1 MIKKYFPEIL
11 WAKISQSFF
20 EDDCACENN
29 PTLWTNAHRDNIVQE
44 EDCACVGLQQN
55 DVKTVTSLRDRIYQ
69 KPSDMIEIPLID
81 RFTLSI
87 TGNSQGLLLLN
98 QVAEQVLHAFE
109 QPVAIDNM
117 MAGLPYVDTKS
128 GIQVVR
134 QLISLGFLKPADQ
147 DCACAS
153 EDDCGCACA
162 TSQQDCSPKIVTF
175 SLTSWLHLTDRCNL
189 RCDYCYLPHVRE
201 DMSPETGQAAID
213 ATLRSAIAN
222 GFKQVKLKYAG
233 GEPLLR
239 FPLIVELQ
247 QYAQSLAVQHGI
259 ALEGVVLSN
268 GTLLTPTMVET
279 LKSLGLRLMISLDGL
294 GDHHDLHRR
303 YAGGR
308 GSFADVAEA
317 VDLALA
323 NELTPNVSVTV
334 SSRTAEGLPDVMA
347 WILERELPFSLNFYR
362 ENELSA
368 SHEDMRLDEQKII
381 NGMLAAF
388 KVVEDNLPRR
398 PFLGGIIDRSNLS
411 ASHTHTCGVG
421 QNYLVF
427 DQHGQVA
434 KCQMQIRKP
443 ITDVHVAD
451 PLAVI
456 RADQTGIQNISV
468 EEKEGCKTCEWKFWC
483 AGGCPLATYRA
494 TGRYDVKS
502 PNCNIYKALFPEA
515 LRLEGLRLL
524 KYQDDP
530 EVVHKIVA

>member
-1 MIKKYFPEIL
+1 MYNHFGEFCLMNQRPFIL
-11 WAKISQSFF
+11 CSKHTI
-20 EDDCACENN
+20 
-29 PTLWTNAHRDNIVQE
+29 LKE
-44 EDCACVGLQQN
+44 EDCACSSSAAPQTTPEFATMLQKAEGLVAFPLTAETKVYLSPNQN
-55 DVKTVTSLRDRIYQ
+55 GAVLLNSSAESVLNSFASHR
-69 KPSDMIEIPLID
+69 LID
-81 RFTLSI
+81 KNKSI
-87 TGNSQGLLLLN
+87 TQSLTLAGLLVSN
-98 QVAEQVLHAFE
+98 Q
-109 QPVAIDNM
+109 N
-117 MAGLPYVDTKS
+117 
-128 GIQVVR
+128 
-134 QLISLGFLKPADQ
+134 
-147 DCACAS
+147 DCACVM
-153 EDDCGCACA
+153 ENDCGSAA
-162 TSQQDCSPKIVTF
+162 SF
-175 SLTSWLHLTDRCNL
+175 SITSWLHLTDRCNL

-201 DMSPETGQAAID
+201 DMTSETGRAAID
-213 ATLRSAIAN
+213 ATFRSALAN

-239 FPLIVELQ
+239 FPLIVELH
-247 QYAQSLAVQHGI
+247 QYAQSVAEEHEL

-268 GTLLTPTMVET
+268 GTLLTADMVEK

-294 GDHHDLHRR
+294 GQYHDSHRP

-308 GSFADVAEA
+308 GSFADVSEA

-323 NELTPNVSVTV
+323 NGLVPNISVTV
-334 SSRTAEGLPDVMA
+334 SSRTADGLADVMA
-347 WILERELPFSLNFYR
+347 WILDRDLPFSLNFYR

-388 KVVEDNLPRR
+388 KVIEDNLPRR
-398 PFLGGIIDRSNLS
+398 PFLGGIIDRANLS
-411 ASHTHTCGVG
+411 VSHTHTCGVG

-427 DQHGQVA
+427 DQNGQVA
-434 KCQMQIRKP
+434 KCQMHIRKP

-456 RADQTGIQNISV
+456 RADQIGIQNISV
-468 EEKEGCKTCEWKFWC
+468 EEKEGCKTCEWKHWC

-530 EVVHKIVA
+530 EVVLAL

>member
-1 MIKKYFPEIL
+1 MNGQKVKIL
-11 WAKISQSFF
+11 IPQNLRLLE
-20 EDDCACENN
+20 EDDCACAVRIATFTESRASRDIPISFLTINNHEIFSTYKLAFDPQLGNGSTILISENWDV
-29 PTLWTNAHRDNIVQE
+29 PDASYDVERIVTHQGQE
-44 EDCACVGLQQN
+44 IIRKIIDLRFLAVEN
-55 DVKTVTSLRDRIYQ
+55 DAQ
-69 KPSDMIEIPLID
+69 KMESDQFLT
-81 RFTLSI
+81 TLS
-87 TGNSQGLLLLN
+87 
-98 QVAEQVLHAFE
+98 V
-109 QPVAIDNM
+109 
-117 MAGLPYVDTKS
+117 
-128 GIQVVR
+128 
-134 QLISLGFLKPADQ
+134 
-147 DCACAS
+147 
-153 EDDCGCACA
+153 
-162 TSQQDCSPKIVTF
+162 
-175 SLTSWLHLTDRCNL
+175 WLHLTDRCNL

-201 DMSPETGQAAID
+201 DMTSETGPAAID
-213 ATLRSAIAN
+213 ATFRSAIAN
-222 GFKQVKLKYAG
+222 GFRQVKIKYAG

-239 FPLIVELQ
+239 FSLIVELH
-247 QYAQSLAVQHGI
+247 QYAQTLAAQHGLD
-259 ALEGVVLSN
+259 LEGVVLSN

-279 LKSLGLRLMISLDGL
+279 LESLGLRLMISLDGL
-294 GDHHDLHRR
+294 GAHHDLHRR

-323 NELTPNVSVTV
+323 NGLTPNISVTV
-334 SSRTAEGLPDVMA
+334 SSRTADGLPDVMA

-368 SHEDMRLDEQKII
+368 SHEDMRLDEEKII

-388 KVVEDNLPRR
+388 KVIENNLPRR
-398 PFLGGIIDRSNLS
+398 PFLGGIIDRANLS

-427 DQHGQVA
+427 DQNGQIA
-434 KCQMQIRKP
+434 KCQMHIRKP
-443 ITDVHVAD
+443 ITDINVAD

-456 RADQTGIQNISV
+456 RADKDGIQNMSV
-468 EEKEGCKTCEWKFWC
+468 EEKEGCKACEWKYWC

-530 EVVHKIVA
+530 EVVQKIVV